1 MEFYDKYG
9 KIKKISIKFETLD
22 KPRIKEEAKPEIKP
36 VVEVAAEPEVKPV
49 VKPVLEAVVEPEVEA
64 VVEAAV
70 ETEVEPVVETVVEAD
85 AEPEAVPVVA
95 AAVGQTAEP
104 VIEVTSK
111 QWTIPVPMADIV
123 QEPEVEMFEP
133 VIEAAF
139 ELPAEPVIVVTSK
152 HWTVPVTVAEMEQE
166 PEAEPQ
172 IPYVKKEEE
181 DVMAENRFDKTPKKE
196 INYCEDIC
204 KDEEQKKVCFYY
216 RNKEYLT
223 DNFINKCDEALDFEM
238 NQRKEQ
244 EERAERERLLRELFG
259 NQED

>member
-9 KIKKISIKFETLD
+9 KIKKISIKFETLE
-22 KPRIKEEAKPEIKP
+22 KPRVKQEAKPETKP
-36 VVEVAAEPEVKPV
+36 VVEAAAEPEVKPV
-49 VKPVLEAVVEPEVEA
+49 VEAVVEPEVEA
-64 VVEAAV
+64 VVEAAA
-70 ETEVEPVVETVVEAD
+70 EPEVEAVVETVVEAA

-111 QWTIPVPMADIV
+111 HWTIPVPVADIV

-133 VIEAAF
+133 VIEAAYD
-139 ELPAEPVIVVTSK
+139 LPAEPIIEVTSK

-223 DNFINKCDEALDFEM
+223 DDFINKCDEALDFEM

>member
-22 KPRIKEEAKPEIKP
+22 KPRVKEEPKPEIKP
-36 VVEVAAEPEVKPV
+36 EVMP
-49 VKPVLEAVVEPEVEA
+49 VVEPVVEA
-64 VVEAAV
+64 VI
-70 ETEVEPVVETVVEAD
+70 EPAVETVVEAS
-85 AEPEAVPVVA
+85 AEPEAVPVVE

-111 QWTIPVPMADIV
+111 HWTIPVPVVDRV
-123 QEPEVEMFEP
+123 QEPEAEIFEQ
-133 VIEAAF
+133 VVEAAF
-139 ELPAEPVIVVTSK
+139 DQPAEPVIEVTSK
-152 HWTVPVTVAEMEQE
+152 HWTVPVTLVEMEQE

-204 KDEEQKKVCFYY
+204 NDEEQKKVCFYY

-223 DNFINKCDEALDFEM
+223 DDFINKCDEALDFEM

-259 NQED
+259 NQEDSEK